1 MTNVNDA
8 DASAPLDQ
16 VASELP
22 LADEL
27 LDPVSPPEAGSSAA
41 RAPATVTDYVSG
53 KQVRATPE
61 EVEAVQV
68 FSRRLVEELG
78 YPKAHIQTRPQYRV
92 RSTPSGGGGKAKSYP
107 IDIAVFSSSKKLE
120 SDAYII
126 VECKKKTRKDGE
138 EQLRIYMSMAPSAQ
152 KTSPHG

>member
-16 VASELP
+16 VPSEVP
-22 LADEL
+22 LVDEL

-41 RAPATVTDYVSG
+41 RAPATVADYISG

-61 EVEAVQV
+61 EVEAIQV

-78 YPKAHIQTRPQYRV
+78 YPKAHIQTRPQYHV
-92 RSTPSGGGGKAKSYP
+92 RSTPSGGGGKAKWACAGRCGRVRGFY
-107 IDIAVFSSSKKLE
+107 KMK
-120 SDAYII
+120 SDA
-126 VECKKKTRKDGE
+126 E
-138 EQLRIYMSMAPSAQ
+138 
-152 KTSPHG
+152 SPAV